1 MVQKDDLLQ
10 RCQLE
15 DGWPLAKVGRIHVI
29 SDRDV
34 SHDVD
39 HGNGGS
45 G

>member
-1 MVQKDDLLQ
+1 MVQKAELLQ
-10 RCQLE
+10 RCQLK

>member
-1 MVQKDDLLQ
+1 VVQKAELLQ

-15 DGWPLAKVGRIHVI
+15 DGWPLAKVGRIHVK

-34 SHDVD
+34 RLDVD